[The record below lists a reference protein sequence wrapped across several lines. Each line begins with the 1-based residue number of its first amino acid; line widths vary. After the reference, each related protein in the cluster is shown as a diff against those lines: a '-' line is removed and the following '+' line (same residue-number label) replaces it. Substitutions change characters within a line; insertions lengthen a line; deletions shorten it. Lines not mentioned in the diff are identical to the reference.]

1 MSDQQSPDL
10 DLGAAHLRPAQRDEP
25 GPADEPRQRVADR
38 LPWEGSRG
46 RGIAAAYI
54 ASGWRIVRAPI
65 AVWASVPSGGG
76 VRRPWTFA
84 LFCGA
89 VFGVI
94 SELID
99 STTVALIRYGGGDVG
114 LAELFQLD
122 IAGRSLDWLPISV
135 LSAAGCL
142 FAVLIGAPLYVLVYS
157 LLVLLWVTV
166 VHSLLK
172 ITGSLAS
179 SEAGYQGTLRAVCYS
194 QVAMAA
200 AIVPWI
206 GDPIAILWSFSLQVP
221 GLVRMHGCSRRRAAL
236 AVGLPAA
243 LLILGLVLAILMAE
257 PEVAAG

>member
-1 MSDQQSPDL
+1 M
-10 DLGAAHLRPAQRDEP
+10 
-25 GPADEPRQRVADR
+25 
-38 LPWEGSRG
+38 
-46 RGIAAAYI
+46 
-54 ASGWRIVRAPI
+54 
-65 AVWASVPSGGG
+65 
-76 VRRPWTFA
+76 
-84 LFCGA
+84 
-89 VFGVI
+89 
-94 SELID
+94 
-99 STTVALIRYGGGDVG
+99 ALIRYGGGDVG

-135 LSAAGCL
+135 VSAAGCL

-221 GLVRMHGCSRRRAAL
+221 GLVRMHGCSRTRAAL

-243 LLILGLVLAILMAE
+243 LLILGAVLAIVMAE